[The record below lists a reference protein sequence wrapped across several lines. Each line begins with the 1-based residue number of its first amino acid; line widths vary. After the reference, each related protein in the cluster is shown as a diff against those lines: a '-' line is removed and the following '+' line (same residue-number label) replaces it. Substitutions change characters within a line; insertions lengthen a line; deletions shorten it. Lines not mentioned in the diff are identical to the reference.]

1 MNRYELSAYAIA
13 VSNFLKNN
21 ASAGDE
27 RFPITVNELGLATQ
41 LDKLAKELRP
51 SANHHLCND
60 MVFILSQ

>member
-27 RFPITVNELGLATQ
+27 RFPITVNEWGA
-41 LDKLAKELRP
+41 
-51 SANHHLCND
+51 CNT
-60 MVFILSQ
+60 IGQACKRTACP